1 MTKGTAIITGAS
13 ADIQSNIL
21 YLTSSPRG
29 SESYSNRIADD
40 IIRHLRRANPRAA
53 LRVRDL
59 AQDPLPHI
67 DADFI
72 AATRRADGP
81 ATERQRAI
89 LTRSDALVDELLAAD
104 VVVIAAP
111 MINFSVPTTLKSWFD
126 YIARAGRTFSYSEA
140 GPKGLVT
147 GKRVI
152 VVSASGGIYSGGQSA
167 ALDFQVPWLTAML
180 AFLGMT
186 DVDIVRIEGTALGPE
201 AARKALELAAES
213 AHDLVPVA
221 AAA

>member
-1 MTKGTAIITGAS
+1 MSTS
-13 ADIQSNIL
+13 RSNIL
-21 YLTSSPRG
+21 YVTSSPRG
-29 SESYSNRIADD
+29 GESYSNRVADD
-40 IIRHLRRANPRAA
+40 IIRRLRQAGPRTTVS
-53 LRVRDL
+53 VRDL
-59 AQDPLPHI
+59 ARDPLPHI

-72 AATRRADGP
+72 AATRGADGP
-81 ATERQRAI
+81 GTERQRAI
-89 LTRSDALVDELLAAD
+89 LAQSDALVDELLATE

-126 YIARAGRTFSYSEA
+126 HIARAGRTFSYGEA

-152 VVSASGGIYSGGQSA
+152 VVSASGGIYSGGQGA
-167 ALDFQVPWLTAML
+167 ALDFQVPWLKAML

-186 DVDIVRIEGTALGPE
+186 DVEIVRVEGTALGPE
-201 AARKALELAAES
+201 AARRALDLATAS
-213 AHDLVPVA
+213 ARDFAGLA